1 MQGVCAYLVQC
12 TRAAVLPVFVLLIA
26 GCGGSPMKDG
36 PPPGSPRLG
45 NIPDAVPKSE
55 PRSRYGNPRSYVV
68 LGKRY
73 YTLPTS
79 RGYAERGIASWY
91 GRKFHGRR
99 TSSGERF
106 DMYAMT
112 AAHKSLPLPTY
123 VLVTNLENGRQAVVR
138 VNDRGPFH
146 ANRLIDLSYA
156 AARKLGI
163 FGNGTG
169 FVEVRAVG
177 PGTEPL
183 QMAKVAPSGQ
193 AAPAVRPARPI
204 AVEEA
209 PAAELAMNN
218 EPAPLPTQSTPR
230 RVRLFLQAGAFS
242 ERVNA
247 ERLSDQLHPVAGKMV
262 YVSPI
267 IVDGTPLYRV
277 RIGPLPD
284 VVQADQLTYRILS
297 MGLEAP
303 RIVLD

>member
-1 MQGVCAYLVQC
+1 MQAVPSFAVQRSRTMALLVI
-12 TRAAVLPVFVLLIA
+12 TLLIA
-26 GCGGSPMKDG
+26 GCGGSPMRDG

-45 NIPDAVPKSE
+45 HIPDAVPKAE

-68 LGKRY
+68 HGKRY
-73 YTLPTS
+73 HTLPSS
-79 RGYAERGIASWY
+79 RGYVERGIASWY

-183 QMAKVAPSGQ
+183 KVARAAAPR
-193 AAPAVRPARPI
+193 APAPAVRAARSSEP
-204 AVEEA
+204 EEA
-209 PAAELAMNN
+209 PPEQATNHVPALA
-218 EPAPLPTQSTPR
+218 PAPPR
-230 RVRLFLQAGAFS
+230 PVRLYLQAGAFS

-247 ERLSDQLHPVAGKMV
+247 DRLTDRLRSVAGKLV

-267 IVDGTPLYRV
+267 IVDGTALYRV
-277 RIGPLPD
+277 RVGPIPD
-284 VVQADQLTYRILS
+284 VVKADQLTNRIIA
-297 MGLEAP
+297 MGMEAP
-303 RIVLD
+303 RIVIE

>member
-1 MQGVCAYLVQC
+1 MQASPSLFTEHGR
-12 TRAAVLPVFVLLIA
+12 RAALLMIVLLNA

-36 PPPGSPRLG
+36 PPPGSPYLG
-45 NIPDAVPKSE
+45 NIPDAVPKAE

-68 LGKRY
+68 HGKRY
-73 YTLPTS
+73 HTLRSS
-79 RGYAERGIASWY
+79 RGYVERGIASWY

-112 AAHKSLPLPTY
+112 AAHKSLPLPTF
-123 VLVTNLENGRQAVVR
+123 VLVTNLDNGRQVVVR

-146 ANRLIDLSYA
+146 PNRLIDLSYA
-156 AARKLGI
+156 AATKLGI
-163 FGNGTG
+163 VGRGTG

-183 QMAKVAPSGQ
+183 QARPEPREAA
-193 AAPAVRPARPI
+193 AAPARRVPALNGVPK
-204 AVEEA
+204 
-209 PAAELAMNN
+209 P
-218 EPAPLPTQSTPR
+218 EPAQATPR
-230 RVRLFLQAGAFS
+230 VVRLYLQAGAFS

-247 ERLSDQLHPVAGKMV
+247 DRLSDRLRPVAGKLV

-267 IVDGTPLYRV
+267 IVDGTALYRV

-284 VVQADQLTYRILS
+284 VVKADQLTSRIMA
-297 MGLEAP
+297 MGMEAP
-303 RIVLD
+303 RIVLE

>member
-1 MQGVCAYLVQC
+1 MQAVSCFTVQRSRTALLLVI
-12 TRAAVLPVFVLLIA
+12 TLLIA
-26 GCGGSPMKDG
+26 GCGGSTTRDG
-36 PPPGSPRLG
+36 PPRGSPRLG
-45 NIPDAVPKSE
+45 HIPDAVPKAE

-68 LGKRY
+68 HGKRY
-73 YTLPTS
+73 HTLRSS
-79 RGYAERGIASWY
+79 RGYVERGIASWY
-91 GRKFHGRR
+91 GRKFHGRK

-123 VLVTNLENGRQAVVR
+123 VLVTHLENGRQVVVR

-183 QMAKVAPSGQ
+183 QVARAAAPS
-193 AAPAVRPARPI
+193 APAPAVRPARSLEP
-204 AVEEA
+204 EEA
-209 PAAELAMNN
+209 PPEQTTNHV
-218 EPAPLPTQSTPR
+218 PAPAPAPPMT
-230 RVRLFLQAGAFS
+230 VRLFLQAGAFS

-247 ERLSDQLHPVAGKMV
+247 ERLSDRLRPVAGKLV

-267 IVDGTPLYRV
+267 IVDGTALYRV
-277 RIGPLPD
+277 RVGPIPD
-284 VVQADQLTYRILS
+284 VVKADQLTNRIIA
-297 MGLEAP
+297 MGMEAP
-303 RIVLD
+303 RIVLE